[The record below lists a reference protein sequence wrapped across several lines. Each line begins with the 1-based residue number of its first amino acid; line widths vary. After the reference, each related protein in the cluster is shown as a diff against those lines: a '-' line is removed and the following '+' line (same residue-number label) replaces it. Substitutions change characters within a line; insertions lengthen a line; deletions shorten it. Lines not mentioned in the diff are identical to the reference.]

1 MLFLKGK
8 DMKNKNEIPPIREKK
23 PVNKASA
30 RQLIVLIVN
39 TVLFFAVYRILI
51 FYGEMTSKTFGSFV
65 VMIAYMALLLGF
77 VLGYLIYNRF
87 LYRKG
92 VTKEDLPDEWS
103 DEEKEAFIANGERR
117 LQKSKWMMLIIFP
130 LIFTF
135 LMDAIDLFIIDEFFR
150 K

>member
-1 MLFLKGK
+1 
-8 DMKNKNEIPPIREKK
+8 MKNKNLLPPVRDKK
-23 PVNKASA
+23 
-30 RQLIVLIVN
+30 LIDKSELRRLLILVLNTLLFFTVYRVLIYYGDM
-39 TVLFFAVYRILI
+39 TESTFA
-51 FYGEMTSKTFGSFV
+51 SFV
-65 VMIAYMALLLGF
+65 TMVVYMVLLLGF

-92 VTKEDLPDEWS
+92 ITRDELPDDWS
-103 DEEKEAFIANGERR
+103 EEEKTAFIEDGERR
-117 LQKSKWMMLIIFP
+117 LQKSKWLMLIIFP

>member
-1 MLFLKGK
+1 MR
-8 DMKNKNEIPPIREKK
+8 KNNEIPPIREKK
-23 PVNKASA
+23 PINRSA
-30 RQLIVLIVN
+30 LYRLIILIVN
-39 TVLFFAVYRILI
+39 TVLFFGIYRVLL
-51 FYGEMTSKTFGSFV
+51 FYGEKTDKTFGAFV
-65 VMIAYMALLLGF
+65 VMVTYMALLLIL
-77 VLGYLIYNRF
+77 VLAYLIYNRF

-92 VTKEDLPDEWS
+92 LTAEDLPDEWTE
-103 DEEKEAFIANGERR
+103 EEKTAFIEDGERR

>member
-1 MLFLKGK
+1 MLNTLLFFTVY
-8 DMKNKNEIPPIREKK
+8 R
-23 PVNKASA
+23 
-30 RQLIVLIVN
+30 VLIYYGDM
-39 TVLFFAVYRILI
+39 TESTFA
-51 FYGEMTSKTFGSFV
+51 SFV
-65 VMIAYMALLLGF
+65 TMVVYMVLLLGF

-92 VTKEDLPDEWS
+92 VTRDELPDDWS
-103 DEEKEAFIANGERR
+103 EEEKTAFIEDGEQR
-117 LQKSKWMMLIIFP
+117 LQKSKWLMLIIFP